1 MAAGV
6 AHDFNNVLGAILGR
20 VQLIELN
27 LMKRDSESGPLSCET
42 MRKELGVIEQAALD
56 GAHTIKKIQE
66 FTRKKGDEFLF
77 VPLNMNEI
85 VEGTLELMKT
95 KIKDEAEAKGIP
107 IQVQTIKGE
116 ITPVMGNPTE
126 LREVLVNILLNSIDA
141 MPGGGTVT
149 FKTGMDDG
157 YVSVEVIDDGTG
169 MPESI
174 QKRIFDPFFTTK
186 GVQRSG
192 LGLSISYGI
201 IHRHHGE
208 IKVESR
214 ERVGTT
220 LRIALPTAKEE
231 RERREA
237 DGERS

>member
-1 MAAGV
+1 
-6 AHDFNNVLGAILGR
+6 
-20 VQLIELN
+20 
-27 LMKRDSESGPLSCET
+27 
-42 MRKELGVIEQAALD
+42 
-56 GAHTIKKIQE
+56 
-66 FTRKKGDEFLF
+66 
-77 VPLNMNEI
+77 
-85 VEGTLELMKT
+85 
-95 KIKDEAEAKGIP
+95 
-107 IQVQTIKGE
+107 
-116 ITPVMGNPTE
+116 
-126 LREVLVNILLNSIDA
+126 
-141 MPGGGTVT
+141 MPEGGTVT
-149 FKTGMDDG
+149 YKTGIDDG

-214 ERVGTT
+214 EQVGTT

-231 RERREA
+231 KDRREA

>member
-1 MAAGV
+1 MT
-6 AHDFNNVLGAILGR
+6 DMF
-20 VQLIELN
+20 
-27 LMKRDSESGPLSCET
+27 PL
-42 MRKELGVIEQAALD
+42 R
-56 GAHTIKKIQE
+56 
-66 FTRKKGDEFLF
+66 
-77 VPLNMNEI
+77 
-85 VEGTLELMKT
+85 
-95 KIKDEAEAKGIP
+95 
-107 IQVQTIKGE
+107 
-116 ITPVMGNPTE
+116 
-126 LREVLVNILLNSIDA
+126 LL
-141 MPGGGTVT
+141 T
-149 FKTGMDDG
+149 
-157 YVSVEVIDDGTG
+157 DGTG

-214 ERVGTT
+214 EGVGTT

-231 RERREA
+231 KGRRED